1 MIITVTLNPAIDKTI
16 EIKNFEVGKLNRIE
30 TVRLDAG
37 GKGINVS
44 KVIKSLGGDSKATGF
59 LGRENSSFITEYLDR
74 SNIKNE
80 FVFVNGM
87 TRTNLKVFDSVNK
100 TVTEINE
107 PGPYVEDNEVKQLE
121 RFLVDTVRHGDIV
134 VLTGS
139 VPKNVDKGIYGRLI
153 KLLKQNGAKTILDA
167 EGNLLR
173 EGIKEGPYLIK
184 PNLFELEGLLGHRI
198 TGIKEAESLA
208 KSLIKDY
215 NIKIA
220 VVSLGDKGAIF
231 VDQFRSIFAH
241 GLEVDTKSTVGA
253 GDAMVAALA
262 FSIEKKLNLNKAITM
277 SMAAATANTMVNG
290 TQPAALDTIKM
301 IEKNIKFEII

>member
-198 TGIKEAESLA
+198 TGIKEAESFA

-231 VDQFRSIFAH
+231 VDQFQSIFTH

-290 TQPAALDTIKM
+290 TQPAALDTIEM
-301 IEKNIKFEII
+301 IEKKITFEII